1 MMQGDV
7 GREIA
12 DADVLRREY
21 SCSRCDVVL
30 VVGDGSVADDDASD
44 AQVERLVLGGI
55 LRGERIEHELDVHV
69 ALGILPV
76 DEAMSSLI
84 KGFEAMVPAIL
95 ILTLAWTL
103 KSMTDS
109 LGAAEYVSGVVAS
122 SASELQMLL
131 PGIIFLAGYC
141 TAANGHEL
149 CFSIINNGIMHGSNA
164 RNFADKVCK
173 LLCQP

>member
-21 SCSRCDVVL
+21 PCSRCDVAL

-44 AQVERLVLGGI
+44 AQVEGLVLGGI

-76 DEAMSSLI
+76 DVGSQ
-84 KGFEAMVPAIL
+84 
-95 ILTLAWTL
+95 
-103 KSMTDS
+103 
-109 LGAAEYVSGVVAS
+109 
-122 SASELQMLL
+122 SE
-131 PGIIFLAGYC
+131 
-141 TAANGHEL
+141 EL
-149 CFSIINNGIMHGSNA
+149 C
-164 RNFADKVCK
+164 R
-173 LLCQP
+173 